1 MTDILN
7 AVPGSKQMTSAN
19 SSATQS
25 TEPAASSPIFQ
36 SARKAW
42 TVLLLVFIAVFGA
55 ALFTPSILDDADATH
70 AEAAA
75 HILTS
80 GNWVTLYVNGI
91 RYLEKPP
98 LPYWM
103 VAVDYALFGYNVF
116 ATHLPMA
123 LGVLGCAIIAWFWS
137 RRA

>member
-1 MTDILN
+1 
-7 AVPGSKQMTSAN
+7 MTSP
-19 SSATQS
+19 SSPAAAS
-25 TEPAASSPIFQ
+25 TAPAASSQIFQ

-116 ATHLPMA
+116 
-123 LGVLGCAIIAWFWS
+123 
-137 RRA
+137 